1 MTMKSVNP
9 FRTYVLLVVCLV
21 ASLVAAACG
30 STSPTSPSP
39 SPDPAPAP
47 APSPSPAPTPS
58 PTPAPAPGRLA
69 IDVRPNP
76 VPYNGQAV
84 EGCTSTHTWIYE
96 QVLSNTG
103 GTRLTLTRRR
113 NYFDGGLRSEPEAN
127 ISIEPG
133 QSTSVTTRWCSNT
146 NAQHTAR
153 TDWFGADSAS
163 NSVDTQ
169 GPTVTLTPR

>member
-1 MTMKSVNP
+1 MKFVNP
-9 FRTYVLLVVCLV
+9 FTKYILLVVCLT

-39 SPDPAPAP
+39 SPSPSPAPAPAPAP
-47 APSPSPAPTPS
+47 APSPSPAPA
-58 PTPAPAPGRLA
+58 PAPTPGRLA
-69 IDVRPNP
+69 IEVTPNP
-76 VPYNGQAV
+76 VPYSGQAV
-84 EGCTSTHTWIYE
+84 EGCSSTHTWIYD
-96 QVLSNTG
+96 QILRNTG

-113 NYFDGGLRSEPEAN
+113 NYFDEGLRSEPTVN

-153 TDWFGADSAS
+153 TDWFGTDSAN
-163 NSVDTQ
+163 NSVDLT
-169 GPTVTLTPR
+169 GPTVTLRPR